1 MSSLASELDWA
12 LVWHLEVIVRRMVRC
27 YGTKYRDDLGLI
39 TMVAINGT
47 HFSIID
53 YPTNSGIQIFIP
65 GEQGVIYGTF
75 ATVKPDSVRL
85 RMVILPMIERY
96 MVLDELAAV

>member
-1 MSSLASELDWA
+1 MTSLASELDWT
-12 LVWHLEVIVRRMVRC
+12 LVWHLEVVVRRMVRR
-27 YGTKYRDDLGLI
+27 YGIEYRDDLGLI
-39 TMVAINGT
+39 TMVAIDGT

-53 YPTNSGIQIFIP
+53 QPGYSGIQVFIP

-75 ATVKPDSVRL
+75 STVRPDNDRL
-85 RMVILPMIERY
+85 RAVILPMIERY